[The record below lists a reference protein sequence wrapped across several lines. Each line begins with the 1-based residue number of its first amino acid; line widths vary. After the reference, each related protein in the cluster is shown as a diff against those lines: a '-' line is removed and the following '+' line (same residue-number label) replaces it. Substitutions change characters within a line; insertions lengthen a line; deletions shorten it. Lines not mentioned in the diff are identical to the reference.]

1 MIAYNLPCAIQHQVG
16 REDTTQ
22 ACMTHDCMVCAG
34 QSPMSPELC
43 VITGTSQ
50 YFDGDDKG
58 AAGLAG
64 DSEMYPYV
72 SFTISV
78 DG

>member
-1 MIAYNLPCAIQHQVG
+1 MLNYFSDICLHVVA
-16 REDTTQ
+16 
-22 ACMTHDCMVCAG
+22 
-34 QSPMSPELC
+34 
-43 VITGTSQ
+43 GTSQ

>member
-1 MIAYNLPCAIQHQVG
+1 MCHCQNLCAVAINDICLSAV
-16 REDTTQ
+16 
-22 ACMTHDCMVCAG
+22 A
-34 QSPMSPELC
+34 
-43 VITGTSQ
+43 GTSQ

-78 DG
+78 DWMRFCDCVSYINAQ

>member
-1 MIAYNLPCAIQHQVG
+1 MHIVYAVYGGLALHEYAEAVSMHPLELALIVGSDCA
-16 REDTTQ
+16 
-22 ACMTHDCMVCAG
+22 
-34 QSPMSPELC
+34 
-43 VITGTSQ
+43 GTSQ

-58 AAGLAG
+58 VAGLAG